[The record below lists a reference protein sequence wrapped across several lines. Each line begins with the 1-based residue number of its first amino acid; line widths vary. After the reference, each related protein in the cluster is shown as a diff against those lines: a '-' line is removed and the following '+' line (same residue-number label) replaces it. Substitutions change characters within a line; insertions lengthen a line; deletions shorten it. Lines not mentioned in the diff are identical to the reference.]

1 MDAQGSTEEP
11 RKTLESSR
19 VPRRAQEGPGD
30 PRGTQKM
37 EGGRGG
43 GGGED
48 GFRVSLCCHAVLDV
62 AVMFLYNG
70 LFVIL

>member
-19 VPRRAQEGPGD
+19 VPRRAQEDPGD

-37 EGGRGG
+37 EGGGW

-48 GFRVSLCCHAVLDV
+48 GFRVSLRCHAVLDV